1 MVNSVKFGSSGYEL
15 YDVQRSICENL
26 ARVVQTLDNAI
37 HREILQ
43 SMPLAENPKKAICLH
58 WREFFCHVS
67 FTYIQLHDYIA
78 TKLHNN
84 PDLSYKETKVA

>member
-37 HREILQ
+37 HRGL
-43 SMPLAENPKKAICLH
+43 SKYYKA
-58 WREFFCHVS
+58 CH
-67 FTYIQLHDYIA
+67 
-78 TKLHNN
+78 
-84 PDLSYKETKVA
+84 